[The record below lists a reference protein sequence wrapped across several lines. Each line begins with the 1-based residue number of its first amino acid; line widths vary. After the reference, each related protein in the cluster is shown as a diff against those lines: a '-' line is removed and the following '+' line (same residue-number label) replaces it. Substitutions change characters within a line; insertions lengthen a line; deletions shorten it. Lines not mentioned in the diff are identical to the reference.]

1 MAFLS
6 LPKITLLL
14 IQLVFILHSA
24 RGFVPGENH
33 PFLSH
38 ARPTTIRSAQK
49 STPDESAD
57 TELDRILVGW
67 ADLVNGKAFDGSKL
81 SRLATSTEDVIGVV
95 GHFPLIAES
104 LRTAVTGQFSPSGYA
119 FCAATTLI
127 TSLAH
132 AK

>member
-24 RGFVPGENH
+24 RGFVPGGNR

-38 ARPTTIRSAQK
+38 TTTIRSAQK